1 MAVLRPDPP
10 VNRPKTA
17 SLPNPALVS
26 RQAAQRLPR
35 WVLLLFCAAYVLPG
49 VFGREPWKNADL
61 TAMGYML
68 ALARGESS
76 WLAPTLVGLPAEGGL
91 LPYWIG
97 SVSIQLLGGWLGPAL
112 AARLPF
118 ALLLTAALALL
129 WYATYH
135 LARHESAQPLAFAF
149 GGEASPI
156 DYARALADAA
166 LLALIAS
173 LGLLQLGHETTPELV
188 QLTATALF
196 LYGLAAA
203 PYRPWTAPLA
213 VVAGLAALAVS
224 GAAAMGGWFGV
235 VAVVLCLRSR
245 DERLRRFSIWVGLAT
260 LGAAALAAGVQAWAW
275 RLAPSSPDLGLLRLL
290 AWFTWPVWPLAAW
303 TLWQW
308 RRQLGQPHI
317 ALPLGIA
324 ATGLLS
330 CVAMGGNDRALML
343 ALPGL
348 AVLAAFALPTLKRS
362 VSAAIDWFSVFFF
375 SAAGLIVWVM
385 YLSVHAGVPAQPAI
399 NVARLLPGFRAQFNG
414 WELAI
419 ALAGTLAWAW
429 LVRWRTGHHRRALWK
444 SLILPAGGV
453 AWGWLLTMT
462 LWLPILDYARSARP
476 MVRQL
481 ARALPEGQC
490 LIAPNAGRP
499 QLAALYVHGNWRLTT
514 DMDAAG
520 CRWMVVHHSRRL
532 PPLTEVNGR
541 PLSKGWTFVREVERK
556 GERNEM
562 LLIYRR
568 T

>member
-1 MAVLRPDPP
+1 M
-10 VNRPKTA
+10 NRPSTASA

-76 WLAPTLVGLPAEGGL
+76 WLAPTLVGVPAEGGL

-118 ALLLTAALALL
+118 ALLLTATLALL

-135 LARHESAQPLAFAF
+135 LARSDKAQPLAFAF

-156 DYARALADAA
+156 DYARTLADAA

-188 QLTATALF
+188 QLAATVLF

-203 PYRPWTAPLA
+203 PYRPWAAPLA
-213 VVAGLAALAVS
+213 VLAALAALAIS
-224 GAAAMGGWFGV
+224 GAPAMGSMFGA
-235 VAVVLCLRSR
+235 VALALCLRSDDAGR
-245 DERLRRFSIWVGLAT
+245 RRFSGWVALAT
-260 LGAAALAAGVQAWAW
+260 LAAAGLSALVNAWTW
-275 RLAPSSPDLGLLRLL
+275 RLAPGAPDLGLLRLL

-308 RRQLGQPHI
+308 RRQLGHGHI

-324 ATGLLS
+324 TTGVLS
-330 CVAMGGNDRALML
+330 CIAMGGNDRALML

-348 AVLAAFALPTLKRS
+348 AVLGAFALPTLERS

-375 SAAGLIVWVM
+375 TAAGLIVWVM
-385 YLSVHAGVPAQPAI
+385 YLSVHAGMPAQPAI
-399 NVARLLPGFRAQFNG
+399 NVSRLLPGFRAQFNG

-429 LVRWRTGHHRRALWK
+429 LVRWRTGHHRHALWK

-490 LIAPNAGRP
+490 LIAANAGRA
-499 QLAALYVHGNWRLTT
+499 QLAALYVHGAWRLTT
-514 DMDAAG
+514 DMDAPG
-520 CRWMVVHHSRRL
+520 CHWMVVHHSRRL

-541 PLSKGWTFVREVERK
+541 PLTKGWTFVREVERK
-556 GERNEM
+556 AERNET

-568 T
+568 G